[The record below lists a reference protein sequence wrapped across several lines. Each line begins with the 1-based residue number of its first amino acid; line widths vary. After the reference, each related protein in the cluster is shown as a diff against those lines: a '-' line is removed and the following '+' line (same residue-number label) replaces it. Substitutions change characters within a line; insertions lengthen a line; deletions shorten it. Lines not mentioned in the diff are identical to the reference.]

1 VGGDGVWRDFY
12 SYLSFPGFIGAA
24 KHSSQVSSKL
34 CLLREKVVE
43 EEVFTQRERNEKKK
57 KMKKTTKGTESRELG
72 SRKTIN
78 I

>member
-12 SYLSFPGFIGAA
+12 SYLSFPGFVGAA

-34 CLLREKVVE
+34 CLLREEVVE

-57 KMKKTTKGTESRELG
+57 MKKTMKGTESRELG

>member
-1 VGGDGVWRDFY
+1 MGGDGVWRDFY
-12 SYLSFPGFIGAA
+12 SYLSFPGFVGAA

-34 CLLREKVVE
+34 CLFREEIVE
-43 EEVFTQRERNEKKK
+43 EEVFTQRERNEKK